1 MPVYLP
7 SFSNSIGGTAGD
19 TATLIALDCP
29 SFEQAPR
36 TNRLVN
42 NMAIERASLMAYS
55 ELIEINDLIK
65 N

>member
-1 MPVYLP
+1 M
-7 SFSNSIGGTAGD
+7 GGTAGD
-19 TATLIALDCP
+19 TATLIALDCS

-42 NMAIERASLMAYS
+42 NMAMERANLMAYS